1 MRVNTLASAAALAGL
16 SAAQDANNTGIQGF
30 NSGAF
35 KTDYSAKTKSDF
47 EKEMTAAQNL
57 HNSPGLFNSMRIYT
71 NIQHDTDD
79 TPIEAFD
86 AAVETNTTL
95 LLGLWASDVKS
106 VDKEIKA
113 LKAGLD
119 NLGEDLANLVVGI
132 SVGSED
138 LYRSSESGIENE
150 AGIGASPK
158 TIVKFI
164 RDTRKALKGTLLE
177 DKPIGHVDTW
187 TAWGNKSNDAV
198 LKELDFLGAD
208 VYPYYEYD
216 KGNSFDNLT
225 NVWGY
230 IYGTA
235 EDAAK
240 RAGVP
245 LWITETGYPHSGP
258 TSGDAEASVDNA
270 EAYWQ
275 QIGCGQLFGRTN
287 TWWYNLGD
295 SNPDNEEEFG
305 VSPKFDGETAFDL
318 ICPNDSEAPQAI
330 NTEENAGALL
340 SGGLGVMAALAAGA
354 MSFSM
359 L

>member
-1 MRVNTLASAAALAGL
+1 MAAGLAGL
-16 SAAQDANNTGIQGF
+16 ATAQSANNTGILGF

-47 EKEMTAAQNL
+47 EKEMNAAQEL
-57 HNSPGLFNSMRIYT
+57 HNSPGLFNSMRLYT
-71 NIQHDTDD
+71 NIQHETDD
-79 TPIEAFD
+79 TPIEAFE

-95 LLGLWASDVKS
+95 LLGLWASEVKS
-106 VDKEIKA
+106 VDNEIKA
-113 LKAGLD
+113 LRSALED
-119 NLGEDLANLVVGI
+119 LGEDFASLVVGI

-138 LYRSSESGIENE
+138 LYRSSKSGIKNE
-150 AGIGASPK
+150 AGVGTGPK
-158 TIVKFI
+158 TIVDFI
-164 RDTRKALKGTLLE
+164 KDTRKGLKGTLLE

-198 LKELDFLGAD
+198 LDEIDFLGAD

-216 KGNSFDNLT
+216 KGNNFDNLT
-225 NVWGY
+225 NVWDY
-230 IYGTA
+230 IHGVA
-235 EDAAK
+235 NDAAE

-258 TSGDAEASVDNA
+258 DSGDAVANKDNA

-275 QIGCGQLFGRTN
+275 LVGCGELFGRTN

-295 SNPDNEEEFG
+295 SNPDNEEKFG
-305 VSPKFDGETAFDL
+305 VSSKFNGQTEYDL
-318 ICPNDSEAPQAI
+318 TCPEDSEAPQAI
-330 NTEENAGALL
+330 NVENAGVSLV
-340 SGGLGVMAALAAGA
+340 GGFGSMATLAFGA
-354 MSFSM
+354 AFFGR